1 MFFSCSRPHSRSIF
15 GRIIEDV
22 RWRQVGLSAITLS
35 SVMNR
40 QMSNIGQSWSII
52 ESSGCLLQP
61 KNISVNFPNIRVA
74 DFFCLWS
81 GKMCKAKVV
90 ITKFHRVLLLIFFVY
105 ARGRNTSIWFRI
117 EKKEQ

>member
-74 DFFCLWS
+74 DFFLFVVWENVQSKGCYHEIS
-81 GKMCKAKVV
+81 PCSTSDFFCICK
-90 ITKFHRVLLLIFFVY
+90 
-105 ARGRNTSIWFRI
+105 G
-117 EKKEQ
+117 